1 MVLTDG
7 TAVCNCPRGGNE
19 AMQIEIADLR
29 LWYCPTRSGVLRIE
43 DWMAVPGRRE
53 LVPTSSVELGLGHTP
68 QPTQVS
74 GTPRVLSR
82 DLRLNPPGFEPPGP
96 DMICGVHMD

>member
-1 MVLTDG
+1 MGRNVVSNLEKRLRRPPMASPVVLTDG

-43 DWMAVPGRRE
+43 DWMAVPGRRK
-53 LVPTSSVELGLGHTP
+53 LVPTSFVELRLGHTP
-68 QPTQVS
+68 QPT
-74 GTPRVLSR
+74 
-82 DLRLNPPGFEPPGP
+82 
-96 DMICGVHMD
+96 